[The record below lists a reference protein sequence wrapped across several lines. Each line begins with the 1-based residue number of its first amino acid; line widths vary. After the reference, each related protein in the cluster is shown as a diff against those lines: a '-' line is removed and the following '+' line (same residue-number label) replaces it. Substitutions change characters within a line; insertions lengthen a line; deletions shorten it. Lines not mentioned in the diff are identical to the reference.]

1 MIRIYHFDITHKGCT
16 IRSWSVFTRER
27 RGWKKNDTRRYE
39 ASGFWF
45 LRTGETERELFA
57 IINIAYPSWIILQ
70 RRVVKRGEG
79 RSRVKERCKLA
90 VFRCRS
96 IGYRSPI
103 KFGRVRDAKQRM
115 ARVLPV
121 IGSGFL
127 FLLFFF
133 FPSPFRLLNG
143 SIQVV
148 RGLFPVELSQDERV
162 ITVLRVPQVF
172 AAKFSFPER
181 WS

>member
-1 MIRIYHFDITHKGCT
+1 MIRIYHFDITRKGCT

-39 ASGFWF
+39 AWF
-45 LRTGETERELFA
+45 LVSTNEKRERELFA

-133 FPSPFRLLNG
+133 PSPRLLNG
-143 SIQVV
+143 SIQVS
-148 RGLFPVELSQDERV
+148 RGLFPAELSQDERV

-181 WS
+181 CS

>member
-45 LRTGETERELFA
+45 LRTRETERELFA

-96 IGYRSPI
+96 IGYRWPI

-133 FPSPFRLLNG
+133 SPPPFVCWTGQFKLCAVYFLPNSRRTNV
-143 SIQVV
+143 S
-148 RGLFPVELSQDERV
+148 
-162 ITVLRVPQVF
+162 
-172 AAKFSFPER
+172 
-181 WS
+181 

>member
-1 MIRIYHFDITHKGCT
+1 MIHADTKLLVSGFYEHEK
-16 IRSWSVFTRER
+16 RER
-27 RGWKKNDTRRYE
+27 E
-39 ASGFWF
+39 V
-45 LRTGETERELFA
+45 FA

-133 FPSPFRLLNG
+133 SPPPF
-143 SIQVV
+143 VC
-148 RGLFPVELSQDERV
+148 
-162 ITVLRVPQVF
+162 
-172 AAKFSFPER
+172 
-181 WS
+181 